1 MHRIEWTHKGESYS
15 VATDQSR
22 DEVLSLFVNVRANLG
37 VERDE
42 ATRGLLSEAAD
53 ALGRLAEHIGGGK

>member
-1 MHRIEWTHKGESYS
+1 MHRIEWTQKGEQFS
-15 VATDQSR
+15 VTTDQSV
-22 DEVLSLFVNVRANLG
+22 EEALALLVNVRANLA

-42 ATRGLLSEAAD
+42 ATRDLLGEAAD